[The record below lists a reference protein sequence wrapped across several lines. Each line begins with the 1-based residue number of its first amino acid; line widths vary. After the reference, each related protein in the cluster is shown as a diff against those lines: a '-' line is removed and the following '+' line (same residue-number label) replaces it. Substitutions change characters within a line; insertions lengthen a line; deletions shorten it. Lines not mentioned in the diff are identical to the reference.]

1 MIEIESNTIEIK
13 QMQQKMQDYFQ
24 THWKLFLAEGIFLI
38 ILGLIAIL
46 VPHFFTVAIVVSL
59 GWILLFGGTFLITRA
74 LLFFRMPGFGLWLF
88 MGILQFVIGYLFLAQ
103 PLEGILTLTMLMTL
117 FFALEGV
124 AKISFAFMM
133 RPLAHWGFV
142 LFSGLT
148 ALILALVVWM
158 GWPGTAEWLL
168 GLFFGINMFF
178 GGWSLVN
185 ISLRYKDSY

>member
-1 MIEIESNTIEIK
+1 MIKTESNAIEIK

-38 ILGLIAIL
+38 ILGIIAIL
-46 VPHFFTVAIVVSL
+46 VPHFFTVALVVSL
-59 GWILLFGGTFLITRA
+59 GWILLFGGTFLIIRS

-88 MGILQFVIGYLFLAQ
+88 MGILQFVIGFLFLAQ
-103 PLEGILTLTMLMTL
+103 PLQGILTLTMLMTL

-124 AKISFAFMM
+124 AKISFAVMM

-168 GLFFGINMFF
+168 GLLFGINMFF

-185 ISLRYKDSY
+185 ISLKYKDSH